1 MTDRPG
7 TERNAGEDWAE
18 RTLRALGGEAASER
32 LDLAE
37 AALALAS
44 FDSPTDRLDAYR
56 DHLRQMT
63 DEVGAA
69 AGSSAE
75 PEARLAALNH
85 VLFGLHG
92 YAGDDETYD
101 DLQNA
106 NLIRVIDRRK
116 GLPVALG
123 ILMIHLARAQ
133 GWEMDGLDFPGH
145 FLLRFDAGGERRIVD
160 PFHAGATLDAPD
172 LRALL
177 KATSGADAEL
187 DGRHYEPVADRDI
200 LLRLQNNIKLR
211 LIRDRRVEEALGI
224 VERMLMVAPDRGALW
239 REAGLM
245 NAHIGQIRSAVAALE
260 TYVAQAPADSAR
272 LEAEGLIRELRG
284 RLN

>member
-1 MTDRPG
+1 MG
-7 TERNAGEDWAE
+7 GAAQAGEDWAE
-18 RTLRALGGEAASER
+18 RTLRALGDSDPAER

-44 FDSPTDRLDAYR
+44 FDAPADRLDGYR
-56 DHLRQMT
+56 DHLGQMAA
-63 DEVGAA
+63 EVGAA
-69 AGSSAE
+69 AGAAEE

-145 FLLRFDAGGERRIVD
+145 FLLRFDAAGERRILD
-160 PFHAGATLDAPD
+160 PFHAGATLDAPA

-187 DGRHYEPVADRDI
+187 DGRHYEPVSDRDI

-224 VERMLMVAPDRGALW
+224 VERMLMVAPDRSPLW

-245 NAHIGQIRSAVAALE
+245 SAHIGQLRSAITALE
-260 TYVAQAPADSAR
+260 TYVAQAPADPAR

-284 RLN
+284 RLT